1 MVLHLVSPGVP
12 AGRGFAGEQF
22 QAALIA
28 KQLHDPVPRLLW
40 FLAVALDRRLDH
52 TVDTVTGHTRVALDG
67 QEANLRILAGV
78 TA

>member
-1 MVLHLVSPGVP
+1 MVLYLVSPGVP

-40 FLAVALDRRLDH
+40 FLTVALDRCLDY
-52 TVDTVTGHTRVALDG
+52 TVDTVTGHTRVALDS
-67 QEANLRILAGV
+67 QETNLRILAGV
-78 TA
+78 TS